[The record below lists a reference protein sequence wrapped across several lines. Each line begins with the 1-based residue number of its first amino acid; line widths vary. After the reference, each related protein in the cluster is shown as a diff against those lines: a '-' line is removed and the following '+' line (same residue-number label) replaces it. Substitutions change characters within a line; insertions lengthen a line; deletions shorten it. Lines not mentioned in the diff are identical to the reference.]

1 MDDVRSS
8 YKILFWIGHWKDN
21 ELSSHRA
28 AGVGVC
34 ARVEGGHG
42 CGSDGPITERKNDAV
57 P

>member
-42 CGSDGPITERKNDAV
+42 CGSDGPLTERKNDAV